1 MTKRFYFMAGL
12 PRSGSTLLS
21 SILSQN
27 PNIHS
32 GPSSPIAACMHSVD
46 DLLQKDELYRAFP
59 KPEQAKLMINNL
71 ITQYY
76 SDIDKPVVIDKNRA
90 WPAHVP
96 LIENNLQ
103 QKAKIIC
110 PVRDIDE
117 ILASMISMIRRNPYI
132 AGGSR
137 SNFID
142 EPLIKQNIP
151 INDENRCHFI
161 AGPKGI
167 LGNSLRSIVDGARA
181 GFLDRMLFVEYKD
194 LIKDPKQALQ
204 GIYEFLGEPNFNHD
218 FDNIENNNKENDLEI
233 YGLEDMHK
241 VRKVLKATASN
252 PKDIL
257 PPLVIERC
265 KGMDVWRRPEAL
277 VAINK

>member
-21 SILSQN
+21 SILNQN

-32 GPSSPIAACMHSVD
+32 GPSSPVAACMHSVEN
-46 DLLQKDELYRAFP
+46 LLQKDELYKAFP
-59 KPEQAKLMINNL
+59 KPVQARLMISNL
-71 ITQYY
+71 ISQYY

-90 WPAHVP
+90 WPAHVS

-103 QKAKIIC
+103 QRAKIIC

-117 ILASMISMIRRNPYI
+117 ILASMISMLRRNATH
-132 AGGSR
+132 AGVTR

-151 INDENRCHFI
+151 INDENRCHYI
-161 AGPKGI
+161 AGPNGI

-194 LIKDPKQALQ
+194 LMAAPKQTLER
-204 GIYEFLGEPNFNHD
+204 IYAFLGEPNFAHD
-218 FDNIENNNKENDLEI
+218 FDNIENTNKEKDLEI
-233 YGLEDMHK
+233 YGLEDMHD
-241 VRKVLKATASN
+241 VRKVVKATAPN
-252 PKDIL
+252 PKEVL
-257 PPLVIERC
+257 PPLVIQRC
-265 KGMDVWRRPEAL
+265 KGMDIWRHPEQL
-277 VAINK
+277 LK

>member
-1 MTKRFYFMAGL
+1 M
-12 PRSGSTLLS
+12 
-21 SILSQN
+21 
-27 PNIHS
+27 
-32 GPSSPIAACMHSVD
+32 
-46 DLLQKDELYRAFP
+46 
-59 KPEQAKLMINNL
+59 
-71 ITQYY
+71 
-76 SDIDKPVVIDKNRA
+76 IDKNRA

-117 ILASMISMIRRNPYI
+117 ILASMITMLRRNSQH
-132 AGGSR
+132 ANGAR

-181 GFLDRMLFVEYKD
+181 GFLNRLLFVEYKD
-194 LIKDPKQALQ
+194 LIEQPKQTLQ
-204 GIYEFLGEPNFNHD
+204 GIYAFLGEPNFNHD
-218 FDNIENNNKENDLEI
+218 FENIENNNKENDLEI
-233 YGLEDMHK
+233 YGLEDMHE
-241 VRKVLKATASN
+241 VRRVVKATALN
-252 PKDIL
+252 PKDVL
-257 PPLVIERC
+257 PPLVIQRC
-265 KGMDVWRRPEAL
+265 KGMDIWRRPEAL
-277 VAINK
+277 MA

>member
-27 PNIHS
+27 PNLHS

-46 DLLQKDELYRAFP
+46 NLLQTDELYKAFP
-59 KPEQAKLMINNL
+59 KPVQARLMISNL
-71 ITQYY
+71 ISQYY

-103 QKAKIIC
+103 QRAKIIC

-117 ILASMISMIRRNPYI
+117 ILASMISMLRRNSSH
-132 AGGSR
+132 ANGAR

-161 AGPKGI
+161 AGPNGI
-167 LGNSLRSIVDGARA
+167 LGNSLRSIVDGART
-181 GFLDRMLFVEYKD
+181 GFLDRMLFVEYKE
-194 LIKDPKQALQ
+194 LMADPKQTMERV
-204 GIYEFLGEPNFNHD
+204 YSFLGEPHFEHD
-218 FDNIENNNKENDLEI
+218 FDNIENSNKEKDLEI
-233 YGLEDMHK
+233 YGLEDMHE
-241 VRKVLKATASN
+241 VRKVVKATAPN
-252 PKDIL
+252 PKDVL
-257 PPLVIERC
+257 SPLVIQRC
-265 KGMDVWRRPEAL
+265 KGMDIWRRPEL
-277 VAINK
+277 LMK